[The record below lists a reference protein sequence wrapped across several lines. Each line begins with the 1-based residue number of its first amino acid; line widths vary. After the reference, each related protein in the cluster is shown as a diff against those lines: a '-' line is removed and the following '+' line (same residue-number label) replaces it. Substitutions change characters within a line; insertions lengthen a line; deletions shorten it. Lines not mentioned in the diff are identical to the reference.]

1 MLLKKRF
8 CKPCYQSIRSKEFEI
23 YDEKSSENINEYKIR
38 NIKDKHVAVFT
49 YKLLN
54 NILCN
59 NAYVCKW
66 KKKIYQISMYT
77 SCKQI
82 ENVFWRWQF
91 KNILN
96 TVQ

>member
-1 MLLKKRF
+1 MKKRF

-59 NAYVCKW
+59 NEKKDISNQYVH
-66 KKKIYQISMYT
+66 
-77 SCKQI
+77 CKQI
-82 ENVFWRWQF
+82 KNVF
-91 KNILN
+91 
-96 TVQ
+96 

>member
-1 MLLKKRF
+1 MKKRF

-59 NAYVCKW
+59 NEKKDKSNQYVH
-66 KKKIYQISMYT
+66 
-77 SCKQI
+77 CKQI
-82 ENVFWRWQF
+82 ENVF
-91 KNILN
+91 
-96 TVQ
+96 

>member
-1 MLLKKRF
+1 MFLKKGFVRLVINQYE
-8 CKPCYQSIRSKEFEI
+8 KKNKKKKFEI
-23 YDEKSSENINEYKIR
+23 YDEKSWENINEYKIR

-66 KKKIYQISMYT
+66 KKRYIKSVCT
-77 SCKQI
+77 LAVSK
-82 ENVFWRWQF
+82 
-91 KNILN
+91 
-96 TVQ
+96 

>member
-23 YDEKSSENINEYKIR
+23 YDEKSWENINEYKIR

-49 YKLLN
+49 YTSFW
-54 NILCN
+54 IIY
-59 NAYVCKW
+59 YVIMHMHVNE
-66 KKKIYQISMYT
+66 KKDISNQYVH
-77 SCKQI
+77 CKQI

-91 KNILN
+91 KNIWN
-96 TVQ
+96 DVQ

>member
-59 NAYVCKW
+59 NEKKDISNQYVH
-66 KKKIYQISMYT
+66 
-77 SCKQI
+77 CKQI
-82 ENVFWRWQF
+82 ENVF
-91 KNILN
+91 
-96 TVQ
+96 

>member
-23 YDEKSSENINEYKIR
+23 GLYDEKSWENINEYKIR

-66 KKKIYQISMYT
+66 KKGYIKSVCT
-77 SCKQI
+77 
-82 ENVFWRWQF
+82 
-91 KNILN
+91 L
-96 TVQ
+96 

>member
-23 YDEKSSENINEYKIR
+23 YDEKSWENINEYKIR

-59 NAYVCKW
+59 NEKKDISNQYVH
-66 KKKIYQISMYT
+66 
-77 SCKQI
+77 CKQI
-82 ENVFWRWQF
+82 KNVFWRWQF
-91 KNILN
+91 KNMECC
-96 TVQ
+96 TVSNF